1 MFIFRFNHFH
11 IQIVKNTWPIL
22 DASIMNVVTAGHVL
36 ISEVV
41 LIVIVHVTTMENSV
55 NPSSDIV
62 MHV

>member
-1 MFIFRFNHFH
+1 
-11 IQIVKNTWPIL
+11 
-22 DASIMNVVTAGHVL
+22 MNVVTAGHVL